1 MTKVAPSIL
10 SADFSKLGKEVNR
23 LEACGAD
30 WVHID
35 VMDGNFVPNIT
46 IGPVV
51 IKHIRKHCSLPFDV
65 HLMISDPKRYLMDF
79 SDAGADIITIHAE
92 STENIGECVQM
103 ISDLGE
109 KKGLSISPDT
119 PFSEVTSHME
129 EIDLL
134 LIMTV
139 YPGFAG
145 QVFMRGMIDKIKE
158 ARDYIEVNDLQVE
171 IQVDGGINSET
182 APLAVEAGADVLAA
196 GSSLFGSDDMKGEI
210 GQWKALG

>member
-10 SADFSKLGKEVNR
+10 SADFSKLGEEVSR
-23 LEACGAD
+23 LEKNRAD

-51 IKHIRKHCSLPFDV
+51 IKHIREHCSLPFDV

-92 STENIGECVQM
+92 STENLGDSLQM
-103 ISDLGE
+103 ISDLGQE
-109 KKGLSISPDT
+109 VGLSISPDT
-119 PFSEVTSHME
+119 PFSDIANYLEN
-129 EIDLL
+129 IDLL

-145 QVFMRGMIDKIKE
+145 QRFMREMLEKIE
-158 ARDYIEVNDLQVE
+158 GAASYIESHDLAVE

-182 APLAVEAGADVLAA
+182 APLAVKAGADVLAA
-196 GSSLFGSDDMKGEI
+196 GSSLFRSSDMETVIKR
-210 GQWKALG
+210 WKEL